1 MKKILICTL
10 AALFAVATIAG
21 CSSNTASSSA
31 ASSSTSSSASS
42 EAPSSSEV
50 AAVDVSISE
59 IHEAVKA
66 AYGDNYVPSMP
77 FEEQQLKDFYDEKK
91 DVYYL
96 NSDTAQFKCFTLGF
110 QGGGEK
116 SDYTQN
122 EAYEIMDK
130 VLQLVKTD
138 KEAAGRRVYTALRA
152 IDSLKVLFAPV
163 LPFTSERLNQIL
175 GYEHHLFGNQYI
187 QSVSDSLG
195 EHRVNCYD
203 PADAKGCWV
212 KSELPAGQKFG
223 AISPLF
229 KKLDASIIET
239 ERAKLGNK

>member
-77 FEEQQLKDFYDEKK
+77 FEELQLKEIFGVNTDNVEEFILEGPMMSAHIDMFAAVKAKEGKGEEVEAELNAYRDILVGDTMQYPSNLAKIAASQVIRHGDYVFFVMLGAFNEDMEATEDEQAKF
-91 DVYYL
+91 
-96 NSDTAQFKCFTLGF
+96 AQE
-110 QGGGEK
+110 Q
-116 SDYTQN
+116 TQ
-122 EAYEIMDK
+122 IGVD
-130 VLQLVKTD
+130 
-138 KEAAGRRVYTALRA
+138 A
-152 IDSLKVLFAPV
+152 INAFFA
-163 LPFTSERLNQIL
+163 
-175 GYEHHLFGNQYI
+175 
-187 QSVSDSLG
+187 
-195 EHRVNCYD
+195 
-203 PADAKGCWV
+203 
-212 KSELPAGQKFG
+212 
-223 AISPLF
+223 
-229 KKLDASIIET
+229 
-239 ERAKLGNK
+239 

>member
-77 FEEQQLKDFYDEKK
+77 FEEQQLKEIFGVNTDNVEEFILEGPMMSAHIDMFAAVKAKEGKGEEVEAELNAYRDILVGDTMQYPSNLAKIAASQVIRHGDYVFFVMLGAFNEDMEATEDEQAKF
-91 DVYYL
+91 
-96 NSDTAQFKCFTLGF
+96 AQE
-110 QGGGEK
+110 Q
-116 SDYTQN
+116 TQ
-122 EAYEIMDK
+122 IGVD
-130 VLQLVKTD
+130 
-138 KEAAGRRVYTALRA
+138 A
-152 IDSLKVLFAPV
+152 INAFFA
-163 LPFTSERLNQIL
+163 
-175 GYEHHLFGNQYI
+175 
-187 QSVSDSLG
+187 
-195 EHRVNCYD
+195 
-203 PADAKGCWV
+203 
-212 KSELPAGQKFG
+212 
-223 AISPLF
+223 
-229 KKLDASIIET
+229 
-239 ERAKLGNK
+239 